1 MTKENEGLFTLLGK
15 AIDKDWKRGT
25 SNLKEGLRKMFSS
38 SSDNVEFENA
48 VDNGQ
53 LVDWAKSKG
62 VDASEADLIAG
73 LQ

>member
-1 MTKENEGLFTLLGK
+1 MCYYLDINDEGAFMTIDELKK
-15 AIDKDWKRGT
+15 AILTDA
-25 SNLKEGLRKMFSS
+25 NLAA
-38 SSDNVEFENA
+38 EFENA

-62 VDASEADLIAG
+62 VEANEADLIAG

>member
-1 MTKENEGLFTLLGK
+1 MTIDELKK
-15 AIDKDWKRGT
+15 AILAD
-25 SNLKEGLRKMFSS
+25 SNLAAES
-38 SSDNVEFENA
+38 ENA

-62 VDASEADLIAG
+62 VEASEAELVAG

>member
-1 MTKENEGLFTLLGK
+1 MTIDERKK
-15 AIDKDWKRGT
+15 AILADA
-25 SNLKEGLRKMFSS
+25 NLAA
-38 SSDNVEFENA
+38 EFENA